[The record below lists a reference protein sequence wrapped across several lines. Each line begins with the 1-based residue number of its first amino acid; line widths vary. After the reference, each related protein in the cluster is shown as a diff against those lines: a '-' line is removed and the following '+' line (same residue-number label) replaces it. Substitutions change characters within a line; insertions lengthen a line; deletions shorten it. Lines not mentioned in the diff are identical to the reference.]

1 MIRKELFQHG
11 CLAVRREIW
20 SALKDFLTPDMF
32 VPFMYVFY
40 TPDIKE
46 LEIST
51 LIRVQDRLTVLDM
64 LCNLDTHQMA
74 MTQKF

>member
-1 MIRKELFQHG
+1 MIRKELFQLG

-20 SALKDFLTPDMF
+20 SALKDILTPDMF